1 MPTPTMDTDA
11 LPGFGEPAPRVT
23 TPAAP
28 ALVHQR
34 GPCDCMRAVV
44 ASYLALPYEATPR
57 ISGLA
62 DAATFWSDWSR
73 WLRRRGYTI
82 ATYDFAPG
90 HLKRWI
96 AVVGRGYGAPLHAVL
111 MSGTELLHDP
121 MLGPDR
127 LLRVERSEVMCA
139 IVIGPIGATEW
150 SEAITRQISVAVSRG
165 SPLVWCLEHLMDSQ
179 WGVGMYRLRG
189 QLREA
194 AAMERRLR
202 SAQAG

>member
-1 MPTPTMDTDA
+1 MTTHEMT
-11 LPGFGEPAPRVT
+11 LPRETVRSVT
-23 TPAAP
+23 APAARTRE
-28 ALVHQR
+28 LVHQR

-44 ASYLALPYEATPR
+44 ASYLRIPYDATPQ

-73 WLRRRGYTI
+73 WLRGRGCTM

-90 HLKRWI
+90 HLDRWI

-111 MSGTELLHDP
+111 MSGTRLFHDP

-127 LLRVERSEVMCA
+127 LTHVERGDVMCA
-139 IVIGPIGATEW
+139 IVIGPIAETAW
-150 SEAITRQISVAVSRG
+150 SDAITHQIQRAVSYG
-165 SPLVWCLEHLMDSQ
+165 SPLVWCLERLMDSQ

-189 QLREA
+189 QLSEA
-194 AAMERRLR
+194 EEMERRLGH
-202 SAQAG
+202 A